1 MKNLWFLV
9 CATLIVS
16 CAPAVSSAPKVCPPE
31 LSTPILSNSVT
42 PDTEPDSFCFSDIT
56 DADPDPKKAVLSN
69 TITVRGINQVV
80 PIKATTGTTVYVNDQ
95 YLEYFSENST
105 LKTVKAG
112 DKVKVAVSA
121 SNLPNTDTITTITI
135 GSVSSTFRVTTKR

>member
-1 MKNLWFLV
+1 MKNLWVLV
-9 CATLIVS
+9 GAALLAA
-16 CAPAVSSAPKVCPPE
+16 CAPAVSNAPKICPPE
-31 LSTPILSNSVT
+31 LSTPILSSSIT
-42 PDTEPDSFCFSDIT
+42 PDTEPDSFCFSDVIN
-56 DADPDPKKAVLSN
+56 AEPDPKIAVLSN

-80 PIKATTGTTVYVNDQ
+80 PIKATNGTTVYVNDQ
-95 YLEYFSENST
+95 YLEYFSETST
-105 LKTVKAG
+105 IKTVKAG